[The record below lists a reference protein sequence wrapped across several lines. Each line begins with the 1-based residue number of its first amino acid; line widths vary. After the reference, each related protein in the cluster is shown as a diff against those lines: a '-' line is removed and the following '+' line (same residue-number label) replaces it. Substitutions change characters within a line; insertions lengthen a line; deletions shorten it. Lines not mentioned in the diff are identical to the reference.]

1 MWDET
6 VIHYYLIVAVPTR
19 RTPIYELDKSKTCGR
34 TFWYVG
40 IVAVAGISDGAKQ
53 NVYCVRA

>member
-1 MWDET
+1 MSDT
-6 VIHYYLIVAVPTR
+6 LRSTIVAVPTG
-19 RTPIYELDKSKTCGR
+19 RTPIYEQGKSNTCGP